1 MTPVPVPVSPTKNT
15 SLDYEEVW
23 ENLVQLNDHAN
34 DSDDIVAEFNE
45 QDQKKP
51 EPVEKAKPK
60 YDFAGNSFDE
70 AYDD

>member
-1 MTPVPVPVSPTKNT
+1 MTPVPVSPTKNT

-45 QDQKKP
+45 QD
-51 EPVEKAKPK
+51 
-60 YDFAGNSFDE
+60 
-70 AYDD
+70 